1 MNQITRSKILSQQAI
16 AERRLVQTQEEKKE
30 RITKIMA
37 FCMICVAFF
46 IDLIQIILTFFVIG
60 AFISPVITAC
70 ADVLFICW
78 FWILGVNF
86 TKGSKKILS
95 LLGSSVLELIPA
107 VDTLPAITGFVVYNI
122 VITRAEDKGGIIG
135 SVSSVL
141 K

>member
-37 FCMICVAFF
+37 FCMICVALS
-46 IDLIQIILTFFVIG
+46 IDGFQAFLTLFVVG
-60 AFISPVITAC
+60 AAISPIITAC
-70 ADVLFICW
+70 AQIIFACW
-78 FWILGVNF
+78 FLMLGVNF
-86 TKGSKKILS
+86 TKGNKKILS
-95 LLGSSVLELIPA
+95 LVGSSIVEFIP
-107 VDTLPAITGFVVYNI
+107 VIDVLPAITVFVVYNI